1 MAPRS
6 RRPHSPVRREMRIGL
21 TLNPEEHEKIR
32 AAAARNGMAK
42 AAYAAM
48 AAVDRAEGRDGT
60 APDGGRVGPEVLAAL
75 MALVAEMQAIGSN
88 LNQSVR
94 KLNATG
100 QRPGRLATQ
109 AAQCMDVIDRAGDAI
124 EELRPK
130 RHW

>member
-6 RRPHSPVRREMRIGL
+6 RRPHSPVRRRMRIGL

-32 AAAARNGMAK
+32 VAAARNGMAK
-42 AAYAAM
+42 AAYAAK
-48 AAVDRAEGRDGT
+48 AAVDRAEGRDAT
-60 APDGGRVGPEVLAAL
+60 APDGGRIGPEVLAAL
-75 MALVAEMQAIGSN
+75 MALVAEMQAVGSN

-100 QRPGRLATQ
+100 QRPGRLAAQ
-109 AAQCMDVIDRAGDAI
+109 AAQCMDAIDRASDAI